1 MDKTIPSM
9 KKICF
14 VLTAEF
20 AVKAFM
26 REHLRVLSQQFD
38 VSLVVNT
45 QNRQLLA
52 DLNLNVT
59 LIPIA
64 IRREIHPLFDA
75 WCLLKLMWL
84 FASQRYDAVHSVT
97 PKAGL
102 LTMIAGWFTRRPMR
116 VHTFQGEV
124 WITQRG
130 FMRWLLITLDK
141 LVSKLA
147 THLTIV
153 SNSEKHFLLQHNI
166 IDADKAI
173 VFHEGSI
180 AGVDLKRFFPDKD
193 KRQAVRERLGI
204 PLGAVVLLFI
214 GRLNRDKGLLDL
226 VNAYAQMPQLDVHLL
241 IVGPDEHKLLPAISQ
256 QLKHKRQLLHIEPET
271 NQPADYMNA
280 ADVLCLPSYREG
292 FGVVIIEAAACAKPS
307 LASNIYGIT
316 DALVD
321 GHTGLLHA
329 PRQVCEIHEKLQL
342 LVENTAF
349 RQTLG
354 EQALSRVLCSFDSQ
368 LITHAWLTFYQQ
380 NLHQ

>member
-1 MDKTIPSM
+1 M

-26 REHLRVLSQQFD
+26 REHLHMLSKQFD

-45 QNRQLLA
+45 QNKQLLA
-52 DLNLNVT
+52 DLDLNIT

-64 IRREIHPLFDA
+64 IRREIHPLFDVL
-75 WCLLKLMWL
+75 CLLKLMWL

-102 LTMIAGWFTRRPMR
+102 LTMLAGWFTRRPMR

-141 LVSKLA
+141 LVAKLA

-153 SNSEKHFLLQHNI
+153 SKSEKNFLLQHNI
-166 IDADKAI
+166 IDAGKAI
-173 VFHEGSI
+173 VFNEGSI
-180 AGVDLKRFFPDKD
+180 AGVDLKRFSPDKD
-193 KRQAVRERLGI
+193 KRHAIRQRLGI
-204 PLGAVVLLFI
+204 PKSAVVLLFI

-241 IVGPDEHKLLPAISQ
+241 IVGPDEHKLLSVISQ
-256 QLKHKRQLLHIEPET
+256 QLMHKRHLLHIQPET

-292 FGVVIIEAAACAKPS
+292 FGVVIIEAAACAIPS

-329 PRQVCEIHEKLQL
+329 PRQVGDIHEKLQV
-342 LVENTAF
+342 LVHDTAL

-354 EQALSRVLCSFDSQ
+354 QQALARVQHSFDSR

-380 NLHQ
+380 HLHQES